1 MEIKE
6 PNSCRGNT
14 NIRYNTFNRCDELL
28 FILHPVPAMLHLN
41 HLEIIAL
48 LYHHP
53 GLVCGYFAT
62 KCATELEPNG

>member
-1 MEIKE
+1 MM
-6 PNSCRGNT
+6 SC
-14 NIRYNTFNRCDELL
+14 YVC
-28 FILHPVPAMLHLN
+28 ILHPVSAMQHLN
-41 HLEIIAL
+41 HLETIAL